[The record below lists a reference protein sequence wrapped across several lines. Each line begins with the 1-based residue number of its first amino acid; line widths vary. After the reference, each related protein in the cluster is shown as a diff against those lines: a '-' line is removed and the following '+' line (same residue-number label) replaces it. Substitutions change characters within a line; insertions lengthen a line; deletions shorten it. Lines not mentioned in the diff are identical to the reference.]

1 MITIF
6 HNHKTD
12 IQLQLYELCEAA
24 AADELKDIR
33 WQSSDRDCARELSK
47 SSQFLSPI
55 EPTGGVAHKLSLLV
69 QMELSQ
75 IDFPSG
81 MIPFDSQRLRGET
94 TRALEVMNRLIR
106 AVIECKASQQDGDGC
121 SVALSLARSL
131 STKAWEHGPAHLIQV
146 PQVGKALMRKLVGAN
161 IRTVVDLADTP
172 ASTIE
177 RIASRNPP
185 FGKKMTDA
193 LAWFPR
199 LTLHPEVKATRSIKG
214 IKSLDIDA
222 TLGFANTVGMPK
234 WGNKIPAVTLLART
248 SKGASIFFWRNSLK
262 VFTRGR
268 NTHTLSFSW
277 TPESFEEDLFCQFAC
292 EEIAGTLVTQRLAH
306 NLNIDDIQSFTK
318 PTEEQLQST
327 KTQRVTSY
335 LGLDED
341 ISDNELL
348 VAVQEVPKKQPR
360 EANPVATVEK
370 DHATK
375 TDDFPQMD
383 REGNIK
389 TPGTEYSLGS
399 QTRDSGSR
407 KMADR
412 GEQPVRLENSNFKC
426 GHSCSWSTGGKTARG
441 VQCGHQC
448 CREGSKHPPKP
459 NKRNG
464 KRKSE
469 DEGVPTPKST
479 ESSDCVKP
487 QEKRTRKT
495 EPTSRAN
502 AHTSPEQYTVDED
515 GFVDLTRGEED
526 LGPRAAAPKRVF
538 NYLDD
543 GLDMDLDGNE
553 LQALQWPLE
562 TPDACSGETLFD
574 ETLIS
579 EDDSCWTE
587 FFALDPSR
595 RSPDNSGD
603 SVSDR
608 WITEG
613 VEAVVQSV
621 PPKHD
626 SATHDET
633 ENLHPF
639 APSNQWHCQ
648 AFDAAEEVATSVAG
662 PDEKCVNDDANKRHE
677 TAGEPEWVNEIDSGL
692 IEELRGFVDF
702 V

>member
-1 MITIF
+1 M
-6 HNHKTD
+6 
-12 IQLQLYELCEAA
+12 YELCEAA
-24 AADELKDIR
+24 AADELKDLR
-33 WQSSDRDCARELSK
+33 WQPSDRDCARELSK
-47 SSQFLSPI
+47 SSQFLCPI
-55 EPTGGVAHKLSLLV
+55 EPTGGIAHKLSLLV

-81 MIPFDSQRLRGET
+81 TKAFDSQRLRGET

-121 SVALSLARSL
+121 SVALNLARSL

-185 FGKKMTDA
+185 FGKKMMDA

-199 LTLHPEVKATRSIKG
+199 LTLDPEVKATRSIRG

-222 TLGFANTVGMPK
+222 TLGFANTIGMPK
-234 WGNKIPAVTLLART
+234 WGNKTPTVTLLART

-277 TPESFEEDLFCQFAC
+277 TPGSLGEDLICQFAC
-292 EEIAGTLVTQRLAH
+292 EDIAGTLVTQRLAH
-306 NLNIDDIQSFTK
+306 NLNIDDIQSFIK
-318 PTEEQLQST
+318 PTEEQSRST
-327 KTQRVTSY
+327 GMQRVASY
-335 LGLDED
+335 LGLEED

-348 VAVQEVPKKQPR
+348 VAVQEAPKKRPR
-360 EANPVATVEK
+360 EASPVATGEEDRASK
-370 DHATK
+370 I
-375 TDDFPQMD
+375 DDFPQMD

-389 TPGTEYSLGS
+389 TTGTQFSLGS
-399 QTRDSGSR
+399 QTHHSGSR
-407 KMADR
+407 KKTDR
-412 GEQPVRLENSNFKC
+412 DEQPVRLENGNFKC

-469 DEGVPTPKST
+469 GEGIPTPKAT
-479 ESSDCVKP
+479 ELSDCVKP
-487 QEKRTRKT
+487 QEKRARMM
-495 EPTSRAN
+495 EPTSRAK
-502 AHTSPEQYTVDED
+502 AHTNPAQYSVDED
-515 GFVDLTRGEED
+515 GFVDLTRGDED
-526 LGPRAAAPKRVF
+526 LGPRDAAPKRAF
-538 NYLDD
+538 HYLD
-543 GLDMDLDGNE
+543 GELDMDLDGND
-553 LQALQWPLE
+553 LQAMQWPLE
-562 TPDACSGETLFD
+562 TPAAGSGETLFD
-574 ETLIS
+574 ETLIP
-579 EDDSCWTE
+579 EDYSCWTE
-587 FFALDPSR
+587 FFTLDASR
-595 RSPDNSGD
+595 KSPDKSGD
-603 SVSDR
+603 SACDG

-613 VEAVVQSV
+613 VEAVAQSV
-621 PPKHD
+621 PPSHD
-626 SATHDET
+626 SATHDEA

-639 APSNQWHCQ
+639 APSKLSHCQ
-648 AFDAAEEVATSVAG
+648 AFDAAEETSTSVSG
-662 PDEKCVNDDANKRHE
+662 RDETWVHGGANKRQE
-677 TAGEPEWVNEIDSGL
+677 TTGEPEWVHEIDSEL
-692 IEELRGFVDF
+692 IEELRGYVDF